1 MKKLLAVTFLF
12 PVLQALASPANSP
25 ATLNAI
31 RDHAMRSN
39 YAYERMADLTDLVG
53 PRLSGSQGAAAAV
66 SQVAEAM
73 RQLGAKVTLQPV
85 MVPRWVRGEERGEVV
100 DYAGRPE
107 GITQK
112 IVLSALGGSSATPAG
127 GLVAPVIIVRSY
139 DELEQRKAEVK
150 GKIVLFDP
158 VFDQGQAD
166 RGHAGKAYEAAA
178 TYRYSGPVRASQ
190 HGAVAALVRSVGG
203 ANFRLPHTGSTGLS
217 DKNRIPAAA
226 VSVEDA
232 LLIGRLSKRG
242 PVTLKLVLT
251 PQILPDVQSYN
262 VIADLPGTDKA
273 SEIVIVS
280 GHLDSWDLGTG
291 AHDDAI
297 GLTSAMGVLE
307 AFTKLGLKPRRT
319 VRMIAWMNEENGS
332 RGGRAYFEAN
342 ANLMDKHFAAI
353 ESDGGAGRPFGFNAA
368 VGLKTMEMFAPVQA
382 ALQPIGAGL
391 ARREDLL
398 DTPDTRAL
406 ENAGVPIFEPM
417 LDSSS
422 YFHYHHTAA
431 DTLDK
436 VDPENV
442 RRHVAWMSTLAWFL
456 ANTDHQIGRSP
467 VSTNK

>member
-1 MKKLLAVTFLF
+1 MKKLLFVAFLLPVF
-12 PVLQALASPANSP
+12 PALASPATTPS
-25 ATLNAI
+25 TLNAI
-31 RDHAMRSN
+31 RDHAMRSD

-53 PRLSGSQGAAAAV
+53 PRLSGSPGAAAAV
-66 SQVAEAM
+66 SQVADAM
-73 RQLGAKVTLQPV
+73 RKLGAKVTLQPV
-85 MVPRWVRGEERGEVV
+85 MVPRWVRGEERGEIVG
-100 DYAGRPE
+100 YTGQPE

-112 IVLSALGGSSATPAG
+112 IVLTALGGSSATPAA
-127 GLVAPVIIVRSY
+127 GLVAPVLIIRNY
-139 DELEQRKAEVK
+139 EELEQRKADVK

-178 TYRYSGPVRASQ
+178 TYRYTGPKRAAEY
-190 HGAVAALVRSVGG
+190 GAAAALVRSIGG
-203 ANFRLPHTGSTGLS
+203 ANFRLPHTGSTGMD
-217 DKNRIPAAA
+217 DKSRIPAAA

-232 LLIGRLSKRG
+232 LLVGRLAKRG
-242 PVTLKLVLT
+242 PVMLKLVLT

-273 SEIVIVS
+273 GEVVIVS

-297 GLTSAMGVLE
+297 GLSTAMGVLE
-307 AFTKLGLKPRRT
+307 SFVKLGLKPRRT
-319 VRMIAWMNEENGS
+319 VRMVAWMNEENGS
-332 RGGRAYFEAN
+332 RGGKAYFDAY
-342 ANLMDKHFAAI
+342 AKDMHRHFAAI

-368 VGLKTMEMFAPVQA
+368 VGPKAMEMLAPVQA

-456 ANTDHQIGRSP
+456 ANTDQKIGRSP
-467 VSTNK
+467 ASVK

>member
-1 MKKLLAVTFLF
+1 
-12 PVLQALASPANSP
+12 
-25 ATLNAI
+25 
-31 RDHAMRSN
+31 MRSD

-66 SQVAEAM
+66 TQVAEAM
-73 RQLGAKVTLQPV
+73 RKLGAKVTLQPV

-112 IVLSALGGSSATPAG
+112 VVLTALGGSGATAAS
-127 GLVAPVIIVRSY
+127 GLVAPVILIRNY
-139 DELEQRKAEVK
+139 DELEARKAEVK

-178 TYRYSGPVRASQ
+178 TYRYTGPKRASEY
-190 HGAVAALVRSVGG
+190 GAAAALVRSVGG
-203 ANFRLPHTGSTGLS
+203 ANFRLPHTGSTAL
-217 DKNRIPAAA
+217 DEKTRIPAAA
-226 VSVEDA
+226 LSAEDA
-232 LLIGRLSKRG
+232 LLVGRLLKRG

-251 PQILPDVQSYN
+251 PQVLPDVQSYN

-297 GLTSAMGVLE
+297 GLTTAMGVLE
-307 AFTKLGLKPRRT
+307 SFVKLGLKPRRT
-319 VRMIAWMNEENGS
+319 VRMVAWMNEENGS
-332 RGGRAYFEAN
+332 RGGKAYFDAN
-342 ANLMDKHFAAI
+342 ATSMDKHFAAI
-353 ESDGGAGRPFGFNAA
+353 ESDGGAGRPFGFNSA
-368 VGLKTMEMFAPVQA
+368 VGLKAMELFAPVQA

-398 DTPDTRAL
+398 DTPDLRAL

-422 YFHYHHTAA
+422 YFHYHHTAREPG
-431 DTLDK
+431 TLCAT
-436 VDPENV
+436 V
-442 RRHVAWMSTLAWFL
+442 L
-456 ANTDHQIGRSP
+456 
-467 VSTNK
+467 